1 MNEKLLELKGELARR
16 DMRHR
21 DLAGKL
27 RELGHLVEADDIGR
41 IVSRRWDPP
50 KQIKGA
56 IANILG
62 RPSFELF
69 T

>member
-1 MNEKLLELKGELARR
+1 MSEKRLELKGELARQ
-16 DMRHR
+16 DIRHR

-27 RELGHLVEADDIGR
+27 RALGHSVEADDIGR
-41 IVSRRWDPP
+41 IVSHRWDPP
-50 KQIKGA
+50 MQIKKA
-56 IANILG
+56 IAEILG